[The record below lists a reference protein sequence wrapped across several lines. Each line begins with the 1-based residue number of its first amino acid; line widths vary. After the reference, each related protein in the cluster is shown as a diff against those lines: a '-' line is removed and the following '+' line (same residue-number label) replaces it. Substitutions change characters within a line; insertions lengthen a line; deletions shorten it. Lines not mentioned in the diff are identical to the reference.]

1 MIFKVGIV
9 GYGVVGK
16 RRHDALKKISDF
28 QVTAI
33 SDINFNKNNKLS
45 GLNYYSDFKDL
56 IRNENLDVLFISLPN
71 NFAAEAT
78 LLGLKRGAHVFCEKP
93 PAKTLNELEPIK
105 KFLLNSNLK
114 LMYGFNHRFHSS
126 VMKAYQIIRD
136 NKFGKVINL
145 KGTYG
150 KSKMISF
157 NQTDWRTNRSESG
170 GGILL
175 DQGIHMLDL
184 MNYFVGGF
192 SDIVS
197 IIQNSFWN
205 FDVEDNAFVLM
216 KNRDGVVAQLHS
228 SATQWRH
235 TFNLEITLEK
245 GSMILGG
252 LLTSSKSYGEETL
265 KLIYADPDNDKG
277 DPKEETIIYDEDIS
291 WDEEIRR
298 FTSAIRNS
306 DKIENGS
313 IDQAIE
319 IMNLIEKIYKA
330 DPTWKEKYYQND
342 SY

>member
-1 MIFKVGIV
+1 MPYKVGIV

-16 RRHDALKKISDF
+16 RRHISLNKIPDF
-28 QVTAI
+28 EVTSV
-33 SDINFNKNNKLS
+33 SDISFNSKNKPHD
-45 GLNYYSDFKDL
+45 LNCYQDFRDL
-56 IRNENLDVLFISLPN
+56 INNEELDALFISLPN

-78 LLGLKRGAHVFCEKP
+78 LLGLNKNLNVFCEKP
-93 PAKTLNELEPIK
+93 PSKTLDELLPIK
-105 KFLLNSNLK
+105 DFIKKTELK

-126 VMKAYQIIRD
+126 VIYAKKLIDKQEL
-136 NKFGKVINL
+136 GKVINL

-157 NQTDWRTNRSESG
+157 NQTDWRTDRKKSG

-184 MNYFVGGF
+184 MNYFAGGF
-192 SDIVS
+192 NTIFS

-216 KNRDGVVAQLHS
+216 QNDKGVVAQLHS

-235 TFNLEITLEK
+235 KFNLEITLEK
-245 GSMILGG
+245 GSLILGG

-265 KLIYADPDNDKG
+265 KIIYADPDNDKG
-277 DPKEETIIYDEDIS
+277 NPKEELINFDEDIS
-291 WDEEIRR
+291 WDEEIDT
-298 FTSAIRNS
+298 FTSAVRNS

-319 IMNLIEKIYKA
+319 IMKLIEQIYKA
-330 DPTWKEKYYQND
+330 DPIWKNKYY
-342 SY
+342 

>member
-1 MIFKVGIV
+1 MPYKVGIV

-16 RRHDALKKISDF
+16 RRHISLNKIPDF
-28 QVTAI
+28 EVTSV
-33 SDINFNKNNKLS
+33 SDISFNSKNKPHD
-45 GLNYYSDFKDL
+45 LNCYQDFRDL
-56 IRNENLDVLFISLPN
+56 INNEELDALFISLPN

-78 LLGLKRGAHVFCEKP
+78 LLGLHKNLNVFCEKP
-93 PAKTLNELEPIK
+93 PSKTLDELLPIK
-105 KFLLNSNLK
+105 DFLENSKLK

-126 VMKAYQIIRD
+126 VVYAKKLISQQ
-136 NKFGKVINL
+136 KLGKVINL

-157 NQTDWRTNRSESG
+157 NQTDWRTDRKKSG

-184 MNYFVGGF
+184 MNYFAGGF
-192 SDIVS
+192 NTIFS

-216 KNRDGVVAQLHS
+216 QNDKGVVAQLHS

-235 TFNLEITLEK
+235 KFNLEITLEK
-245 GSMILGG
+245 GSLILGG

-265 KLIYADPDNDKG
+265 KIIYADPDNDKG
-277 DPKEETIIYDEDIS
+277 NPKEELINFDEDIS
-291 WDEEIRR
+291 WDEEINT
-298 FTSAIRNS
+298 FTSAVRNS

-319 IMNLIEKIYKA
+319 IMKLIEQIYKA
-330 DPTWKEKYYQND
+330 DPIWKNKYY
-342 SY
+342 